1 MNNLLAALMF
11 FTRLPFWKIKTVP
24 AECFKHVVEYWS
36 LTGWLTGGTMALV
49 FWLSALVFPA
59 DVTVMFALASRL
71 LLTGGLH
78 EDGLADFFDGFGG
91 GKDRES
97 TLRIMKDSHIG
108 SYGVLGLIV
117 YYLLGYALLC
127 SLPLSL
133 TPVVLFCGDA
143 FAKFVCSFVIKLLS
157 YARREEDSKAKV
169 VYTPM
174 RSLGILFTAAGGL
187 IPLIPFVV
195 FLPSFY
201 AWACVLPVLI
211 FAGLVYLFKRRIN
224 GYTGDCC
231 GALFLLCE
239 LGFWTGTVFVTYY
252 SH

>member
-1 MNNLLAALMF
+1 MKTDLPTFSTVSAEGK
-11 FTRLPFWKIKTVP
+11 TREYVTHHERLPYRKLWRVGADCLLP
-24 AECFKHVVEYWS
+24 VGVCV
-36 LTGWLTGGTMALV
+36 ALFAPFV
-49 FWLSALVFPA
+49 A
-59 DVTVMFALASRL
+59 DS
-71 LLTGGLH
+71 
-78 EDGLADFFDGFGG
+78 
-91 GKDRES
+91 
-97 TLRIMKDSHIG
+97 
-108 SYGVLGLIV
+108 
-117 YYLLGYALLC
+117 
-127 SLPLSL
+127 
-133 TPVVLFCGDA
+133 VVLFCGDA
-143 FAKFVCSFVIKLLS
+143 FAKFVCSFVIKLLP

-174 RSLGILFTAAGGL
+174 RSLGILLTAAGGL

-201 AWACVLPVLI
+201 AWACVFPVLI